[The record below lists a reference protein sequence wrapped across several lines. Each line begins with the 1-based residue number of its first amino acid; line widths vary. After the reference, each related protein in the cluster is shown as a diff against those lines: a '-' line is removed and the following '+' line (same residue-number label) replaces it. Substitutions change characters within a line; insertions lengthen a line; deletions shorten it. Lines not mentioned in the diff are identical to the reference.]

1 MTATVMFYPFLLFLL
16 YRLSPSI
23 WPSKPSIFFSQ
34 EWPVFYILYLPLIQ
48 LSSSSSSIMNIL
60 LLPCMVP
67 WRVPVLWPNSPYACN
82 ACSTLVEVQA
92 WWFCI
97 WNLYLKFTWSS
108 LLKAG
113 DGALSKRINSSC
125 KLKWIVSLLEE
136 KFKKHHDFWMAR
148 YFSNIQTLQETNSS
162 LSALYNMII
171 YFACRIRPSKPCMI

>member
-1 MTATVMFYPFLLFLL
+1 MRLWEFWVITFLCSPF
-16 YRLSPSI
+16 SEEI
-23 WPSKPSIFFSQ
+23 NWI
-34 EWPVFYILYLPLIQ
+34 PLIH
-48 LSSSSSSIMNIL
+48 I